1 MHALTEVM
9 SNFSVQQ
16 DVLIG
21 CRLAAQ
27 KHCCVLELELLTQP
41 AHIYSPLARVT
52 RSPDR
57 LLNLKIQEGHR
68 VNKKPEQRLLFHAST
83 ERGIQV
89 ILWHSWIPITI
100 HVTQAATFRNFFFL

>member
-68 VNKKPEQRLLFHAST
+68 VNKKPGEQRLFVLCQHREGHPGYFMAQLDSYNYP
-83 ERGIQV
+83 
-89 ILWHSWIPITI
+89 S
-100 HVTQAATFRNFFFL
+100 QAATFRNFFFL